1 MPKKIVE
8 AKVVG
13 QRVLNS
19 STKLIE
25 VYAPELAEL
34 AVPGQFVNVQVFNR
48 TAPLLR
54 RPFGVAAVNKND
66 GTITM
71 IYRIIGDATKLL
83 AEYCS
88 GDKLSIVGPLGH
100 GFDMNAEHPLIV
112 GGGLGLA
119 PLLYLASAFGKGKA
133 EIVMGG
139 RTADELFWTELYE
152 DLCPVMHTKICAR
165 LCT

>member
-54 RPFGVAAVNKND
+54 RPFGCQQW
-66 GTITM
+66 GQ
-71 IYRIIGDATKLL
+71 
-83 AEYCS
+83 S
-88 GDKLSIVGPLGH
+88 LSSPTQPHRCGWT
-100 GFDMNAEHPLIV
+100 
-112 GGGLGLA
+112 
-119 PLLYLASAFGKGKA
+119 ASACLS
-133 EIVMGG
+133 M
-139 RTADELFWTELYE
+139 
-152 DLCPVMHTKICAR
+152 
-165 LCT
+165 

>member
-8 AKVVG
+8 AKVIG
-13 QRVLNS
+13 QHVLNN

-34 AVPGQFVNVQVFNR
+34 AVPGQFVNVQVFNC

-54 RPFGVAAVNKND
+54 RPFGVAAVNKKE

-71 IYRIIGDATKLL
+71 IYRIIGEATKLL

-88 GDKLSIVGPLGH
+88 GDKLSIVGPLGR
-100 GFDMNAEHPLIV
+100 GFDMNAQHPLIV
-112 GGGLGLA
+112 GGALA
-119 PLLYLASAFGKGKA
+119 LHRFCFLLLLLAKA
-133 EIVMGG
+133 KRKLLWAGAVPTNCSGQNSM
-139 RTADELFWTELYE
+139 RNTAL
-152 DLCPVMHTKICAR
+152 
-165 LCT
+165 

>member
-8 AKVVG
+8 AKVIG
-13 QRVLNS
+13 QHVLNN

-34 AVPGQFVNVQVFNR
+34 AVPGQFVNVQVFNC

-54 RPFGVAAVNKND
+54 RPFGVAAVNKKD

-71 IYRIIGDATKLL
+71 IYRIIGEATKLL

-88 GDKLSIVGPLGH
+88 GDKLSIVGAR
-100 GFDMNAEHPLIV
+100 FRYERA
-112 GGGLGLA
+112 
-119 PLLYLASAFGKGKA
+119 ASAHCRRRSWPGTAFVPCFCFWQRQSGNCY
-133 EIVMGG
+133 G
-139 RTADELFWTELYE
+139 RA
-152 DLCPVMHTKICAR
+152 LCR
-165 LCT
+165 

>member
-8 AKVVG
+8 AKVIG
-13 QRVLNS
+13 QHVLNN

-34 AVPGQFVNVQVFNR
+34 AVPGQFVNVQVFNC

-54 RPFGVAAVNKND
+54 RPFGVAAVNKKE

-71 IYRIIGDATKLL
+71 IYRIIGEATKLL

-88 GDKLSIVGPLGH
+88 GDKLSIVGPQY
-100 GFDMNAEHPLIV
+100 LIYRRR
-112 GGGLGLA
+112 
-119 PLLYLASAFGKGKA
+119 PWPCTAFVPCFCFWQRQSGNCY
-133 EIVMGG
+133 G
-139 RTADELFWTELYE
+139 RA
-152 DLCPVMHTKICAR
+152 LCR
-165 LCT
+165 

>member
-8 AKVVG
+8 AKVIG
-13 QRVLNS
+13 QHVLNN

-34 AVPGQFVNVQVFNR
+34 AVPGQFVNVQVFNC

-54 RPFGVAAVNKND
+54 RPFGVAAVNKKE

-71 IYRIIGDATKLL
+71 IYRIIGEATKLL

-88 GDKLSIVGPLGH
+88 GDKLRI
-100 GFDMNAEHPLIV
+100 
-112 GGGLGLA
+112 
-119 PLLYLASAFGKGKA
+119 
-133 EIVMGG
+133 
-139 RTADELFWTELYE
+139 
-152 DLCPVMHTKICAR
+152 
-165 LCT
+165 

>member
-25 VYAPELAEL
+25 VYAPELTEL

-83 AEYCS
+83 TV
-88 GDKLSIVGPLGH
+88 L
-100 GFDMNAEHPLIV
+100 
-112 GGGLGLA
+112 
-119 PLLYLASAFGKGKA
+119 
-133 EIVMGG
+133 
-139 RTADELFWTELYE
+139 T
-152 DLCPVMHTKICAR
+152 
-165 LCT
+165 

>member
-8 AKVVG
+8 AKVIG
-13 QRVLNS
+13 QHVLNN

-34 AVPGQFVNVQVFNR
+34 AVPGQFVNVQVFNC

-54 RPFGVAAVNKND
+54 RPFGVAAVNKKE

-71 IYRIIGDATKLL
+71 IYRIIGEATKLL

-88 GDKLSIVGPLGH
+88 GDKLSIVGPLGR
-100 GFDMNAEHPLIV
+100 GFDMNAQHPLIV

-119 PLLYLASAFGKGKA
+119 PLLFLASAFGKGKA

-139 RTADELFWTELYE
+139 RCADELFWTKLYE
-152 DLCPVMHTKICAR
+152 EYCPVMH
-165 LCT
+165 

>member
-48 TAPLLR
+48 TACCAVRSAWQPL
-54 RPFGVAAVNKND
+54 
-66 GTITM
+66 
-71 IYRIIGDATKLL
+71 TK
-83 AEYCS
+83 
-88 GDKLSIVGPLGH
+88 
-100 GFDMNAEHPLIV
+100 MT
-112 GGGLGLA
+112 A
-119 PLLYLASAFGKGKA
+119 PL
-133 EIVMGG
+133 
-139 RTADELFWTELYE
+139 
-152 DLCPVMHTKICAR
+152 P
-165 LCT
+165 